1 MRLSCVRALVAA
13 VVLLILLFGLVGCG
27 GGSSSRIGT
36 TPPPPAPSEFLYAT
50 SNANVLVFGVDTST
64 GALTLEPNGPSAPG
78 GFGIAATPSASFL
91 YSSNDTAGGVAGFS
105 ISQTGALSAVDG
117 SPFLLPNDP
126 PYSNLNNVDSLA
138 MHPSGQFLYAPDPPA
153 NEVVAFGVDSSTGVL
168 TPIPGSPFPAGTQPE
183 QVVVAPSGQFLYVSD
198 DDTSASAG
206 GIWGFTINSSTGS
219 LTTISGSPFPTL
231 NGLNPDGLVIHP
243 SGKFLY
249 SAIPYGNSVEAFTID
264 PTSGTLTEMPGSP
277 FTLGGTGDF
286 PVAFSIA
293 QDPAGK
299 FLYALGSE
307 DGRIYGFTVDANSGA
322 LTPATGSPYGQVP
335 TLFASSLI
343 VDPAGKFLYFCG
355 ENSPYIGILSIDGTT
370 GALSPASESSV
381 FAAAT
386 PYGMT
391 IVSVPQQ

>member
-1 MRLSCVRALVAA
+1 MLFSSVRALVASS
-13 VVLLILLFGLVGCG
+13 VLPILLFALAGCG
-27 GGSSSRIGT
+27 GGNSSRIST

-50 SNANVLVFGVDTST
+50 SNANVLVFSVDSST

-105 ISQTGALSAVDG
+105 IGQAGALSAVNG

-153 NEVVAFGVDSSTGVL
+153 NEVIAFGVDSTTGVL
-168 TPIPGSPFPAGTQPE
+168 TPIAGSPFPAGTQPE
-183 QVVVAPSGQFLYVSD
+183 QVVVTPSGQFLYVSD

-206 GIWGFTINSSTGS
+206 GIWGFTINSSSGA
-219 LTTISGSPFPTL
+219 LTTIAGSPFPTF
-231 NGLNPDGLVIHP
+231 NELNPDGLVIHP

-249 SAIPYGNSVEAFTID
+249 SAIPYGNSVEAFSID

-277 FTLGGTGDF
+277 FALGGAGAF

-307 DGRIYGFTVDANSGA
+307 DGRVYGFTVDANSGA
-322 LTPATGSPYGQVP
+322 LTPAAGSPYGQVP
-335 TLFASSLI
+335 TLFASSLT

-355 ENSPYIGILSIDGTT
+355 ENSPYIGILSIDGAT
-370 GALSPASESSV
+370 GALSAASESSAY
-381 FAAAT
+381 AAAT

-391 IVSVPQQ
+391 IVSVPQR

>member
-13 VVLLILLFGLVGCG
+13 GVLLIFLFALVDCG
-27 GGSSSRIGT
+27 GGSSSRIVT

-50 SNANVLVFGVDTST
+50 TNANDLVFSVDTST

-78 GFGIAATPSASFL
+78 GFGIAANPSASFL
-91 YSSNDTAGGVAGFS
+91 YSSNDTSGGVAGFS
-105 ISQTGALSAVDG
+105 ISQTGALSAVNG

-138 MHPSGQFLYAPDPPA
+138 MHPSGQFLYAPDSPA
-153 NEVVAFGVDSSTGVL
+153 NEVAAFAIDSTTGVL
-168 TPIPGSPFPAGTQPE
+168 TPISGSPFPVGNQPG
-183 QVVVAPSGQFLYVSD
+183 QVAVTPSGQFLYASD
-198 DDTSASAG
+198 DPDAGTG
-206 GIWGFTINSSTGS
+206 GIWGFTIDLSTGA
-219 LTTISGSPFPTL
+219 LTTIAGSPFPTF

-264 PTSGTLTEMPGSP
+264 PTSGTLTEIPGSP
-277 FTLGGTGDF
+277 FILSVGGF
-286 PVAFSIA
+286 PAAFSIA

-307 DGRIYGFTVDANSGA
+307 DGKIYGFTVDANSGA
-322 LTPATGSPYGQVP
+322 LTPAAGSPYGRGSS
-335 TLFASSLI
+335 LFASSLI

-355 ENSPYIGILSIDGTT
+355 EPSTYIGILSIDGTT
-370 GALSPASESSV
+370 GALSEASESSAY
-381 FAAAT
+381 AAAT